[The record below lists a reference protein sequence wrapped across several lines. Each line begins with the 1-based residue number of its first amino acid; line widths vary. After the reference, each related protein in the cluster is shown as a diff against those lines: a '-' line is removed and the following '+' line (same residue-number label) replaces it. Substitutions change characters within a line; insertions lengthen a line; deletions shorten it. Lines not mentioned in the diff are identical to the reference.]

1 MGRIMRPKD
10 NPFNEFNAF
19 FYTLVS
25 LDTDETAFC
34 RQRQKILI
42 DQGFQHEIKMANELD
57 FTGMKVQPLD
67 EK

>member
-25 LDTDETAFC
+25 EDTTEALNS
-34 RQRQKILI
+34 RQRQKILV
-42 DQGFQHEIKMANELD
+42 DQGFQY
-57 FTGMKVQPLD
+57 
-67 EK
+67 